1 MSLLTGL
8 SEEQV
13 VLRDAVRALLAK
25 RSDSAAVRQAV
36 TLPRGYDESL
46 WQLLCELVDGA
57 GDAELHLVM
66 EDLGRT
72 LTPSPL
78 LGSILS
84 ARLLRALGE
93 AAAPLGREVVATCW
107 AGADGQWTPA
117 SAAVSF
123 DGSSLTGRSHYVLD
137 GDCADRLLVVAAC
150 SDDIGV
156 FGVDPSQPG
165 VSRTATPTMDP
176 TRRLAAVTFDR
187 AHGTRIGGDAQRAL
201 DEALRGVCVAL
212 SAEQVGAAERI
223 LELTVEYTKMRRQF
237 GRPIGSFQALKHRM
251 ADLHVLVESAR
262 SASYAAADGVLEAA
276 VAKAYCSEAFATVAA
291 EAIQLHGGI
300 AITWEHD
307 AHLYFKRA
315 HGSSHLFGSPREH
328 IAHLAPLAGLS

>member
-1 MSLLTGL
+1 M
-8 SEEQV
+8 EE
-13 VLRDAVRALLAK
+13 
-25 RSDSAAVRQAV
+25 
-36 TLPRGYDESL
+36 
-46 WQLLCELVDGA
+46 
-57 GDAELHLVM
+57 
-66 EDLGRT
+66 LGRT

-84 ARLLRALGE
+84 A
-93 AAAPLGREVVATCW
+93 AAAPRAAVDGCGTAAAASVVATCW
-107 AGADGQWTPA
+107 AGRRRAVDPA
-117 SAAVSF
+117 AAAVAF
-123 DGSSLTGRSHYVLD
+123 DGSTPDAAHALRPRRRLRGPVAGR
-137 GDCADRLLVVAAC
+137 RRRR
-150 SDDIGV
+150 DDIGV
-156 FGVDPSQPG
+156 FDVDPSQPG
-165 VSRTATPTMDP
+165 VARARRRPWTRPAGWPRSASTARTARASAATRASAR
-176 TRRLAAVTFDR
+176 TRRCRR
-187 AHGTRIGGDAQRAL
+187 A
-201 DEALRGVCVAL
+201 CVAL

-262 SASYAAADGVLEAA
+262 SASYAAADGVLDAA
-276 VAKAYCSEAFATVAA
+276 WPRRYCSEAFVAVAA

-328 IAHLAPLAGLS
+328 IAHARTPGRF